1 MSTYVRA
8 VFLQVLAI
16 ALLGIGLQV
25 KQTSSQGTQGFT
37 AQNQFDLLVSNI
49 KTLAS
54 KLGEIHNDL
63 CPLNCSCSQDL
74 CQPLREGSFTCFEPR
89 VSNETNL
96 YNCSSL
102 LRNKLGGNEKICS
115 SIYVTSTKSSV
126 TYPRSTTSPPTAAQM
141 SAICRTQKLDNV
153 FVDISSQIPY
163 YADYYV
169 GMVDGS
175 RRVFPGTFE
184 EGEGPCLAYD
194 SRKRP
199 WYNGGINY
207 ANHLIILIDS
217 GDGMANNPIPGDF
230 TTSRLMLAKQFASA
244 LMGSVYSNNYI
255 NVFNFGG
262 NNSLYKSSTQVS
274 FTSADPESH
283 PELQHLNDQIN
294 SITIE
299 TGVET
304 KPEDF
309 VGALNITLKAF
320 SDAAS
325 DLASDALLNIIVFT
339 DGSFTQANGGLN
351 WSDSN
356 VAGIISQLQARKVNL
371 FIYGDPGKY
380 DSDLRMLSNNVNG
393 VKDADTFVYL
403 NQTDLH
409 NFDPLLSMISYF
421 GYLAASSSAKY
432 NNTPLWSPPYRDYF
446 NIGLIV
452 TVTMPAFNANKSFV
466 GVAAMDIILEQL
478 GSQQEAFKAIVT
490 AQQNGLTAGSSMVS
504 VPATFDEPCAS
515 PYKDVQ
521 DILCLGGSSKGDSK
535 CCNTCGPS
543 GGPSSGKKNKPS
555 GGAFLSISSIYAAH
569 LDKALYNETRGL
581 WSGSLRV

>member
-96 YNCSSL
+96 YHCSSL

-126 TYPRSTTSPPTAAQM
+126 TYPRQSRTSPPKPAQM
-141 SAICRTQKLDNV
+141 RAICRTQELDN
-153 FVDISSQIPY
+153 
-163 YADYYV
+163 
-169 GMVDGS
+169 
-175 RRVFPGTFE
+175 
-184 EGEGPCLAYD
+184 
-194 SRKRP
+194 
-199 WYNGGINY
+199 
-207 ANHLIILIDS
+207 
-217 GDGMANNPIPGDF
+217 
-230 TTSRLMLAKQFASA
+230 
-244 LMGSVYSNNYI
+244 
-255 NVFNFGG
+255 
-262 NNSLYKSSTQVS
+262 SSTRVS
-274 FTSADPESH
+274 FTSAEPESH
-283 PELQHLNDQIN
+283 QELQDLKDQIN
-294 SITIE
+294 SITFE
-299 TGVET
+299 PGVET

-325 DLASDALLNIIVFT
+325 DRKLSSDALLNIILFT

-351 WSDSN
+351 YSDSN

-403 NQTDLH
+403 KQTDIH
-409 NFDPLLSMISYF
+409 NLDPLFSMKSYF

-432 NNTPLWSPPYRDYF
+432 NNTPLWTPPYRDAY
-446 NIGLIV
+446 NIGEIA

-466 GVAAMDIILEQL
+466 GVAAIDIILDQL
-478 GSQQEAFKAIVT
+478 GSLGNAFKDIVID
-490 AQQNGLTAGSSMVS
+490 QQNGLTAGTSMVS
-504 VPATFDEPCAS
+504 VPATFVDEPCAS
-515 PYKDVQ
+515 PYKHGQDV
-521 DILCLGGSSKGDSK
+521 LCPGGSSEGDS
-535 CCNTCGPS
+535 
-543 GGPSSGKKNKPS
+543 
-555 GGAFLSISSIYAAH
+555 
-569 LDKALYNETRGL
+569 
-581 WSGSLRV
+581 